1 LYHRDDPPA
10 SQGYGLGAD
19 RGMIATA
26 IGMVEVTP
34 PEGGRVLGKGTSI
47 TTTPD
52 GTELTGLRILV
63 VEDTLLIA
71 DMIVE
76 ELEVVGCEAVGP
88 ASRVESG
95 LALAV
100 AERLDG
106 ALLDVNLNGEMC
118 FPIADALAQRGVP
131 MAFLTGYGE
140 ATLPPAFQHLPR
152 LAKPFRVD
160 ELTSLVRS
168 QFARRRSEAGPAEA

>member
-1 LYHRDDPPA
+1 
-10 SQGYGLGAD
+10 
-19 RGMIATA
+19 MT
-26 IGMVEVTP
+26 V
-34 PEGGRVLGKGTSI
+34 
-47 TTTPD
+47 PD

-71 DMIVE
+71 DLIVE
-76 ELEVVGCEAVGP
+76 ELQLVGCEVVGP
-88 ASRVESG
+88 APRMETG
-95 LALAV
+95 LALAL

-118 FPIADALAQRGVP
+118 FPIADVLVKRGVP

-140 ATLPPAFQHLPR
+140 GTLPPAYQHMPR
-152 LAKPFRVD
+152 LVKPFRVE

-168 QFARRRSEAGPAEA
+168 QFARRPSEAGPAAA